1 MWALVALW
9 AFFGTAWGQVDPRCL
24 DLANAGPPADY
35 DEQAQQD
42 FLQNYYA
49 LASSFSANHGPVPH
63 DAGRAMVG
71 IDAGLI
77 PPLGCERRLVLNY
90 TKTENTNRSPVMP
103 RFRFSVAG
111 PAIGQMVPYVG
122 AAFLPPARL
131 GQQSTVLISFEAGV
145 GFQFGERLQFGARF
159 HATSHK
165 TVGEISG
172 PRRENDP
179 TFNDQF
185 TAQTLGADLSLGYR
199 IDTLVPYLS
208 LGVTD
213 ASTFYYVGDDNV
225 AVNNFHPYFGL
236 VGSLGADA
244 LIASR
249 LRLGGELYGAFGGY
263 SRPDPTVDSVTPA
276 SRYGRLFTVRLR
288 VGYEL

>member
-1 MWALVALW
+1 MWAFMALW
-9 AFFGTAWGQVDPRCL
+9 AFIGVAWGQVDPRCA
-24 DLANAGPPADY
+24 DLAAEGPPDDY
-35 DEQAQQD
+35 NEQAQQD

-49 LASSFSANHGPVPH
+49 LATSLSANHGPVSH
-63 DAGRAMVG
+63 EAGRGAVG
-71 IDAGLI
+71 LDLGGVA
-77 PPLGCERRLVLNY
+77 PLPCRRRLVLNY
-90 TKTENTNRSPVMP
+90 TKTEATNRTVVVP

-122 AAFLPPARL
+122 AAFLPPVRI
-131 GQQSTVLISFEAGV
+131 GEQSTVLISFEAGV
-145 GFQFGERLQFGARF
+145 GFQFGERFQLGARF

-179 TFNDQF
+179 EFNDLF
-185 TAQTLGADLSLGYR
+185 NAQTLGADVSVGYR
-199 IDTLVPYLS
+199 LEGAVPYVSVGL
-208 LGVTD
+208 TD
-213 ASTFYYVGDDNV
+213 ASTVYYVGDDNV

-236 VGSLGADA
+236 VGSAGVDT
-244 LIASR
+244 LIGSR

-263 SRPDPTVDSVTPA
+263 SRPDRTVDSVSPA
-276 SRYGRLFTVRLR
+276 SRYGRLATVRLR